1 MEKGIIKKIKIQD
14 KIMKAD
20 IKSSNGKYDVDIPL
34 DVGDAIAL
42 KNKECLFTV
51 IDNKVIDLVV
61 DGRNLLARYTHS
73 KKAGTHRHQKQSRSS
88 GTNRGK
94 VKREAN
100 YRDSASLQAQYAVA
114 PYNFVPLTNTVIDC
128 APPVSMDRYWGD
140 RFTGFIDIHI
150 ETLTPVY
157 IGDTNN
163 EQEERKAIE
172 SDQDKATNKFQNPDF
187 FSPGGVPKIPGS
199 SLRGMTRSLLE
210 MVSFSQMEFV
220 DNQRFFYRMVAEPRY
235 RISNTYRQAMR
246 DVKPGWLEKEG
257 NEYVIYPTSPDK
269 AFRIKK
275 HILVEK
281 GLQINDFSS
290 DLTIYFRDPGNEN
303 EVVTEFETETNDL
316 NIPGRVVAPGA
327 LSGSYWIVPE
337 NKADTALQFAP
348 GVLDDY
354 RNDEQRAEE
363 ADLLK
368 RIEDLQKAGKPGSV
382 PCFFKAVEGKVVA
395 FGHTRNFR
403 MCYRHRVHDHLPAAH
418 KPENRSEKYDMA
430 NVIFGKAGKLAGRVF
445 FEDAWLIGNPTDCQ
459 MDETYLQILS
469 SPKPTTF
476 QHYLEQPDNK
486 RDLKS
491 WEDHPDDNNNK
502 GLLRGY
508 KLYWHRKTPSES
520 GKNNSWNADTNLD
533 KPHLHRKVKPI
544 KTGTC
549 FSGRIRFENLTG
561 IELGALLFVLDLP
574 GSLRHKI
581 GMGKPLGLG
590 SIKITPSLT
599 VSIREKTANG
609 IPGRYQ
615 KLFGEESWHLAEEKR
630 DIQEYKDAFAQ
641 FILKE
646 LGVAEAD
653 KATADDLWKQ
663 PPLQELTAVLDF
675 DNTALENW
683 NDRTRYM
690 EIERRRGQKKE
701 NEFKE
706 RHVLPPPSR
715 VRGSK

>member
-1 MEKGIIKKIKIQD
+1 MEKGIIKKIKIRG
-14 KIMKAD
+14 KTVEAE
-20 IKSSNGKYDVDIPL
+20 IKSSNRKYDVDIPL

-42 KNKECLFTV
+42 RNKECLFTV
-51 IDNKVIDLVV
+51 IDNKFIDLVV

-73 KKAGTHRHQKQSRSS
+73 KKAGSHRHPKQSRSS

-100 YRDSASLQAQYAVA
+100 HHDSGSPQAQYTGA

-128 APPVSMDRYWGD
+128 APPESMDRYWRD

-163 EQEERKAIE
+163 EQKEKKAHE
-172 SDQDKATNKFQNPDF
+172 SDQDKATKNFQNPDF

-210 MVSFSQMEFV
+210 IVSFSQMEFV

-235 RISNTYRQAMR
+235 RISNTYRQAMKV
-246 DVKPGWLEKEG
+246 VKPGWLEKEG
-257 NEYVIYPTSPDK
+257 NEYVIYPASPDK

-275 HILVEK
+275 HILADK
-281 GLQINDFSS
+281 NLPINDFSS
-290 DLTIYFRDPGNEN
+290 DLTIYFRDPGNKN
-303 EVVTEFETETNDL
+303 EVITVFETEPNNL

-418 KPENRSEKYDMA
+418 KPENRSQKYDMA

-459 MDETYLQILS
+459 MDEKFLQILS

-491 WEDHPDDNNNK
+491 WEDRPDDNNK

-508 KLYWHRKTPSES
+508 KLYWHRKTPSEF
-520 GKNNSWNADTNLD
+520 GKPNSWNADTNPD

-549 FSGRIRFENLTG
+549 FTGRIRFENLTG

-630 DIQEYKDAFAQ
+630 DIQEFKDAFAR

-663 PPLQELTAVLDF
+663 SPMQELSAMLDF

-683 NDRTRYM
+683 NDGTRYM
-690 EIERRRGQKKE
+690 ELT
-701 NEFKE
+701 EFEE

-715 VRGSK
+715 VTK